1 MDRPFSSLWRSVRG
15 AVAVAATAFAVGLAP
30 QAEAQIGVDRP
41 GRIALVLSGGGAA
54 GAAHVG
60 VIRALEEVG
69 LRPDCVAGT
78 SMGAIVGGLYAS
90 GMSVPEMESVVSA
103 IDWLAILDDTSDRG
117 LIHPMRRRARTDP
130 RALLNTL
137 PIGADEGSVRTDAG
151 LVDGN
156 RLLLILRELTL
167 DTAGVQN
174 FDKLDLPFRAVAT
187 DLATGE
193 AVEIGEGDLAV
204 ALRASMSLPGLFPP
218 VVRDEQVLVDGGV
231 ANNLPIDVGRSL
243 CASGEND
250 RVIAVTIPQSEPDV
264 KSLTTLTGAV
274 GQTLSLLIRSSTDKQ
289 LELNPPGSYELL
301 TPAVNDI
308 GTVDFAKVPEAM
320 QIGYE
325 STIESVRGLAG
336 KMRGEASKMTAF
348 SAAPSAGVG
357 RARGGITA
365 TADGLGEMLDV
376 SSIAIENDTRY
387 SDDVIRAYLDL
398 TPPTVISTL
407 ELSERLERLYGLGA
421 FDLVSYRFEPG
432 GRLVVIAKKR
442 QAGPIEFRIG
452 AAFEDSFDGRA
463 TYSFGGGVSFTQ
475 LDELGLRV
483 DIDGAIG
490 SRQLA
495 AVAVEQP
502 LTADQTWFL
511 SGEASYYGFRAPVNL
526 TPEDRRAD
534 YFLRTAQLGVDLSYA
549 PLDTLRFSAGPSYRW
564 RRGELST
571 GDPNQF
577 PANTQSD
584 TAGGRFA
591 ISLDTLDDQVLP
603 MKGVSLDSDL
613 YIEGE
618 PAFSGDFAGTVRV
631 DALAAYPLPF
641 GGAVHAFVRGGGE
654 LGESD
659 ERIGFNPVGGFQR
672 LSGFERDAF
681 TGDIAGVVGLR
692 GVTRSSLIE
701 GLSGLDGFAG
711 ASIEYGGFWDDWSEV
726 GQDNGYLAGSVF
738 AGVNTR
744 LGPLYLG
751 FGYAET
757 GSSALYL
764 GFGERF

>member
-1 MDRPFSSLWRSVRG
+1 MGRASSSFWRTAR
-15 AVAVAATAFAVGLAP
+15 AAMAAAALAAGFAAGPA
-30 QAEAQIGVDRP
+30 QAQIGVDRP

-90 GMSVPEMESVVSA
+90 GKSVQEMEQIVSD
-103 IDWLAILDDTSDRG
+103 IDWFAILDDTADRG
-117 LIHPMRRRARTDP
+117 LLHPMRRRPRNDP
-130 RALLNTL
+130 RAFLNTL
-137 PIGADEGSVRTDAG
+137 PVGADEGSVRTDAG

-167 DTAGVQN
+167 DTAGVRN
-174 FDKLDLPFRAVAT
+174 FDRFDLPFRAVAT
-187 DLATGE
+187 DLATGD
-193 AVEIGEGDLAV
+193 AVELKEGDLAV

-218 VVRDEQVLVDGGV
+218 IVQDDMVLVDGGV
-231 ANNLPIDVGRSL
+231 ANNLPIDVGRKL

-250 RVIAVTIPQSEPDV
+250 RVIAVTIPQSKPDV
-264 KSLTTLTGAV
+264 KNLTTLTGAV

-308 GTVDFAKVPEAM
+308 GTIDFPKVPEAM
-320 QIGYE
+320 QIGYD
-325 STIESVRGLAG
+325 STIEDVRALAA
-336 KMRGEASKMTAF
+336 KMRGQAQQMTAF
-348 SAAPSAGVG
+348 SAAPAPGVG
-357 RARGGITA
+357 RARGGIAVTGG
-365 TADGLGEMLDV
+365 GLGELLDV

-387 SDDVIRAYLDL
+387 SDEVIRSYLDL
-398 TPPTVISTL
+398 TPPTTISTL

-421 FDLVSYRFEPG
+421 FDLVSYRFETG

-452 AAFEDSFDGRA
+452 AASEDSFDGRA

-483 DIDGAIG
+483 DIDAAIG

-502 LTADQTWFL
+502 LTPSQRWFL
-511 SGEASYYGFRAPVNL
+511 TGELEYYGFRAPVNVS
-526 TPEDRRAD
+526 PEDRRAD
-534 YFLRTAQLGVDLSYA
+534 YFLRTAQAGVDISYA

-571 GDPNQF
+571 GDPDQF

-603 MKGVSLDSDL
+603 RSGISLDTDL

-618 PAFSGDFAGTVRV
+618 PAFSGEFAGTLQI

-641 GGAVHAFVRGGGE
+641 GSAVHAFVRGGGE
-654 LGESD
+654 LGQSD

-692 GVTRSSLIE
+692 GITQSSLIE
-701 GLSGLDGFAG
+701 GLSGLEGFAG
-711 ASIEYGGFWDDWSEV
+711 ASIEYGGFWDQWSEV
-726 GQDNGYLAGSVF
+726 GQDNGFLAGSVF

-757 GSSALYL
+757 GSNAIYL